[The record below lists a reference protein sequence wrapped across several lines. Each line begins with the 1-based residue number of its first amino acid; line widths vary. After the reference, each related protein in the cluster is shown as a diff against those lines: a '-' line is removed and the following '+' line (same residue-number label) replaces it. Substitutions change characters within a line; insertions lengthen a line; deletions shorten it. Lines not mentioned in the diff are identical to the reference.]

1 MEKKL
6 TVEEVTELIT
16 KTFTPS
22 YVATEEGQA
31 HLNRTG
37 KAVTNE
43 SLNKRKESQRKTLA
57 GIAFNKQLAKVASDQ
72 AKVEELLILKEE
84 WITKYIAKHYESD
97 ED

>member
-1 MEKKL
+1 MSNKW
-6 TVEEVTELIT
+6 TVEQVTELVA

-22 YVATEEGQA
+22 YVATKEGQA

-43 SLNKRKESQRKTLA
+43 ILDQRKATQRKTHA
-57 GIAFNKQLAKVASDQ
+57 GTAFNKALAKVASDPD
-72 AKVEELLILKEE
+72 KVAELLILKEE
-84 WITKYIAKHYESD
+84 WIEKYIAKHYDTD